1 MKQKHTRSSPVSLK
15 YNGGN
20 RSAPTVTA
28 KGQGWVAEKI
38 IAMAKEQNIP
48 IRKDKDLVEL
58 LGKID
63 VGKEIPA
70 SLYKIV
76 AELLAW
82 VYQMNNEYPKSKNM
96 QRVKV
101 QAPS

>member
-1 MKQKHTRSSPVSLK
+1 MKENKTKQTAVSLK
-15 YNGGN
+15 YKGGIK
-20 RSAPTVTA
+20 RAPKVTA

-38 IAMAKEQNIP
+38 IAMAHEKNIP

-63 VGKEIPA
+63 VGKEIPE
-70 SLYKIV
+70 SLYKVV

-82 VYQMNNEYPKSKNM
+82 VYKLNNEYPKFK
-96 QRVKV
+96 KTT
-101 QAPS
+101 